1 MRSYSIN
8 LYLLILTFLFGC
20 TGPSKDN
27 LADDQSNQQ
36 NTNDLPLMK
45 VTKTDGSRIDVNA
58 LKGNTVLIL
67 FQADCDHCQ
76 REAKEIREHL
86 SSFKDYSVYFISA
99 DPLTAIEKFGNDY
112 NLLSQPNIY
121 FGSTT
126 VENVLKSFG
135 PIPTPSVYIYLDQR
149 LVKKFNGEVQIEKIL
164 QAI

>member
-1 MRSYSIN
+1 MRSHFLN
-8 LYLLILTFLFGC
+8 LCLPIFILLFGC
-20 TGPSKDN
+20 TKASREN
-27 LADDQSNQQ
+27 LANDQSPAQSQ
-36 NTNDLPLMK
+36 NDLPIMK
-45 VTKTDGSRIDVNA
+45 VTKTDGSRIDVNT

-76 REAKEIREHL
+76 REAKEIREHM
-86 SSFKDYSVYFISA
+86 SSFKNYSVYFISA
-99 DPLTAIEKFGNDY
+99 DPMTAVEKFGNDY
-112 NLLSQPNIY
+112 NLLSQPNVH

-126 VENVLKSFG
+126 VESVLNSFG